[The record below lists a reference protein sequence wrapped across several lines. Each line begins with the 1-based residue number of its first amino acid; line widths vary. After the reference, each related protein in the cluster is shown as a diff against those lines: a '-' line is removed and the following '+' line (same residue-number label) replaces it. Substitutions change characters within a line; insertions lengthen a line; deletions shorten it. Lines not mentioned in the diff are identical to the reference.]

1 MALRESPADLR
12 LDGEPVV
19 ISNIEIAHRAKL
31 NPIRNIMDDLGITDD
46 DFEFYGKFTGK
57 IRLETLAKFSARPDG
72 KLIVVTAMTP
82 TSKGEGKTLTTVGL
96 GQALAKIGKK
106 GAITLRE
113 PSLGPVFGVK
123 GGATGGG
130 YAQVIPMEHINL
142 HFNGDIHA
150 VTAAHNLLAAM
161 VDNHILKGNDLRID
175 VTNILWNRALD
186 MNDRSLRQIVVGLG
200 GRVNGVPRESGFV
213 ITAAS
218 EVMAILAL
226 AQSRSDLKAR
236 LGEIVVGYTLE
247 GTIVKAK
254 DLQAHNAMAVML
266 SEAIMP
272 NLVQTIEHTP
282 ALIHAGPFA
291 NIAHGTNSVMAD
303 KIALKLADYVVTE
316 CGFGAD
322 LGAEKFFDIVCRS
335 SGLWPSAAVVVATCR
350 GIKYH
355 GGVPEKPESLLTQE
369 NLEASQKGLD
379 NLAAQIRNVRRFG
392 VPVIVA
398 VNRFPFDTPAELG
411 MIFDL
416 CQKLEVDCATNEAFA
431 KGGNGAKELAE
442 KTVALADDHR
452 DPEPTF
458 LYDLTLS
465 VEEKVEKIA
474 TQMYGAAGIYFEK
487 RAKKKIEKFVELG
500 YGNLPVCIAK
510 TQSSLS
516 DNPRARGV
524 PKGWTLTVSDAF
536 LSAGAGYLVLACG
549 EMMLMPGLP
558 KIPAAVQMDVDEH
571 GNITGLF

>member
-1 MALRESPADLR
+1 
-12 LDGEPVV
+12 
-19 ISNIEIAHRAKL
+19 
-31 NPIRNIMDDLGITDD
+31 
-46 DFEFYGKFTGK
+46 
-57 IRLETLAKFSARPDG
+57 
-72 KLIVVTAMTP
+72 LIVVTAMTP
-82 TSKGEGKTLTTVGL
+82 TSKGEGKTLTMVGL

-150 VTAAHNLLAAM
+150 VSAAHNLLAAM

-186 MNDRSLRQIVVGLG
+186 MNDRSLRQVVIGLG

-247 GTIVKAK
+247 GTIVEAK
-254 DLQAHNAMAVML
+254 DLGAHNAMAVML

-291 NIAHGTNSVMAD
+291 NIAHGTNSVLAD

-322 LGAEKFFDIVCRS
+322 LGAEKFSTSSAAHPACGPLRRWSWRPAGGSSTTAVCRKN
-335 SGLWPSAAVVVATCR
+335 R
-350 GIKYH
+350 
-355 GGVPEKPESLLTQE
+355 
-369 NLEASQKGLD
+369 
-379 NLAAQIRNVRRFG
+379 
-392 VPVIVA
+392 
-398 VNRFPFDTPAELG
+398 NRF
-411 MIFDL
+411 
-416 CQKLEVDCATNEAFA
+416 
-431 KGGNGAKELAE
+431 
-442 KTVALADDHR
+442 
-452 DPEPTF
+452 
-458 LYDLTLS
+458 
-465 VEEKVEKIA
+465 
-474 TQMYGAAGIYFEK
+474 
-487 RAKKKIEKFVELG
+487 
-500 YGNLPVCIAK
+500 
-510 TQSSLS
+510 
-516 DNPRARGV
+516 
-524 PKGWTLTVSDAF
+524 
-536 LSAGAGYLVLACG
+536 
-549 EMMLMPGLP
+549 
-558 KIPAAVQMDVDEH
+558 
-571 GNITGLF
+571 